1 MAYIGQAPANKP
13 LGASDI
19 TDGIITDAK
28 IVGMSSSKLSGDL
41 PAISGANLT
50 GISADYVHIKT
61 QTVSSGVASVNFV
74 NGSSG
79 VVFDGTYERY
89 MVFVQDLITA
99 DDNSAQAR
107 VRISSNG
114 GSSYITSG
122 YLSNGWRSY
131 SKSGTGGSD
140 RQFQDNSFDLININ
154 LKTGLDGGG
163 VNGVFYLTDPT
174 VTRNQQFWSD
184 FGGHDNEWSIRQMSS
199 AVYTTNTTI
208 NAFQIVC
215 LTSNIAG
222 GVFTLYG
229 LKSS

>member
-1 MAYIGQAPANKP
+1 
-13 LGASDI
+13 
-19 TDGIITDAK
+19 
-28 IVGMSSSKLSGDL
+28 MSLIKLNATRGLQGTL
-41 PAISGANLT
+41 PAVSGANLT

-61 QTVSSGVASVNFV
+61 QTVTSGVASVNFV

-79 VVFDGTYERY
+79 TVFDGTYERY

-140 RQFQDNSFDLININ
+140 RSFKIIVLI
-154 LKTGLDGGG
+154 
-163 VNGVFYLTDPT
+163 
-174 VTRNQQFWSD
+174 
-184 FGGHDNEWSIRQMSS
+184 
-199 AVYTTNTTI
+199 
-208 NAFQIVC
+208 
-215 LTSNIAG
+215 
-222 GVFTLYG
+222 
-229 LKSS
+229 